1 MKLTEANHAI
11 RNRNVTASEVG
22 ALLGE
27 HPYTTPGQIWD
38 RLMLAPIGFLPAQK
52 PPTPAM
58 RFGSEAEPILR
69 RLAAESIG
77 APIRMNAR
85 TFEHPRVRL
94 CATPDAILL
103 DGSWHGRALVEFKLS
118 FSQWRWS
125 RGLPKDI
132 EWQAR
137 AQLACTSVGH
147 RLKRD
152 RCIIYVFH
160 GTETIYV
167 VERDRG
173 RERRMTQSVEAFWND
188 YVVTGIRPADPT
200 PAEVVV

>member
-1 MKLTEANHAI
+1 MRLTEANHAI

-22 ALLGE
+22 ALMGE
-27 HPYTTPGQIWD
+27 HPYTTPGKIWD
-38 RLMLAPIGFLPAQK
+38 RLTDGTREGSWYR

-125 RGLPKDI
+125 RGLPPDI

-173 RERRMTQSVEAFWND
+173 RERMMTQAVAAFWND
-188 YVVTGIRPADPT
+188 HIVTGIRPADPT
-200 PAEVVV
+200 PVEVVV